1 MEGHRVAAEWI
12 GSRSEVRARVAIGWE
27 EGFSKVGEL
36 LEREDEIV
44 LREIPGF
51 PSDSRGVLALGRCG
65 EVPVAVL
72 DLSDES
78 EGDRSNAASLLRVL
92 RLLGMEIVLLVG
104 VGRGVGAEALARGL
118 FLAED
123 QLNLTGWNPLIGAN
137 FDEFGPRFPD
147 MSEAFD
153 SRLRRTALDLAR
165 RSVVPVRAGIF
176 AGVSQARW
184 DWLMRMG
191 PADQEVELGLFRK
204 AGADM
209 VG

>member
-1 MEGHRVAAEWI
+1 
-12 GSRSEVRARVAIGWE
+12 
-27 EGFSKVGEL
+27 
-36 LEREDEIV
+36 
-44 LREIPGF
+44 
-51 PSDSRGVLALGRCG
+51 
-65 EVPVAVL
+65 
-72 DLSDES
+72 
-78 EGDRSNAASLLRVL
+78 
-92 RLLGMEIVLLVG
+92 MEIVLLVG

-137 FDEFGPRFPD
+137 FDEYGPRFPD

-165 RSVVPVRAGIF
+165 RSAVPVRAGIF

-209 VG
+209 VGVGLVSEAIVARHMGVRVLGMARDTNDRSSGAAIAPLIRELVKEL